1 MSNHLTTRPPTVRCP
16 RLPLPTTT
24 NTISSRS
31 LVALSPSASSERPV
45 VSRAARLLPSRHLL
59 HLPPSSPRAPLPPP
73 FRPKRPI
80 ERRSSTPRRSIPSVT
95 AVNCVLRTVHQRAPV
110 IVGSPR
116 GPFLRVWWCLAP
128 QSQWRPS
135 LVSSNLP
142 CIPVR
147 RLPHCLSVFLAC
159 RASHL
164 YLALSPTCTTQ
175 CSVLEAASSGPE
187 RDKPSPPHRTLA
199 PRHRFPLSPPPRP
212 STAIMPPKRKF
223 AEVETAPAVP
233 PSLPPSVEEAYRRKC
248 VQLKNRTNEV
258 EDANDAARL
267 RLARIKRQV
276 EKLRIERAFLLEQLA
291 KRTSTNVEDS
301 EGSPS
306 PPPTVCQSQFPLLP

>member
-1 MSNHLTTRPPTVRCP
+1 MSNHLTTRPPAVRCP

-135 LVSSNLP
+135 LVSFNLP

-199 PRHRFPLSPPPRP
+199 PWHRFPLSPP
-212 STAIMPPKRKF
+212 
-223 AEVETAPAVP
+223 
-233 PSLPPSVEEAYRRKC
+233 
-248 VQLKNRTNEV
+248 
-258 EDANDAARL
+258 
-267 RLARIKRQV
+267 LARQPPLCLPRGSLLRSKPRQPC
-276 EKLRIERAFLLEQLA
+276 LRPCLPRWRRPIAENASSS
-291 KRTSTNVEDS
+291 RTARTKSKMPTTPPDCA
-301 EGSPS
+301 SPG
-306 PPPTVCQSQFPLLP
+306 